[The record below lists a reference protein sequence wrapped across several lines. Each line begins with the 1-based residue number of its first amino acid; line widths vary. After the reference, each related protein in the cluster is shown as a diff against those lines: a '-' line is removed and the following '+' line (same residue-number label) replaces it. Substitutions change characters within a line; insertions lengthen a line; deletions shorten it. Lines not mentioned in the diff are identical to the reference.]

1 MYDISGHVSIEN
13 NITKPVLRERL
24 VEMLQL
30 LNAEAMASEAD
41 GSVEFRPAPR
51 NRGKHPLKNI
61 STGRIE
67 FVADDARTYI
77 RQISFQLSLI
87 QMRISLVT
95 ISIAIWVYSLFIRG
109 YPIIIPLAFTILT
122 WIFGYVITLMSIR
135 TRFRTFLRSAD
146 Y

>member
-1 MYDISGHVSIEN
+1 MYDISGQIDVEK

-24 VEMLQL
+24 VEMLQS
-30 LNAEAMASEAD
+30 LNAETALSEAD
-41 GSVEFRPAPR
+41 GSVEFRPAPK

-67 FVADDARTYI
+67 FFSDDARTYI
-77 RQISFQLSLI
+77 QQISFQLSLL

-95 ISIAIWVYSLFIRG
+95 ISIAIWVYSLFRG
-109 YPIIIPLAFTILT
+109 YPVAIPLAFTILT
-122 WIFGYVITLMSIR
+122 WVFGYVVTLISIR
-135 TRFRTFLRSAD
+135 SRFRTFLQTAD